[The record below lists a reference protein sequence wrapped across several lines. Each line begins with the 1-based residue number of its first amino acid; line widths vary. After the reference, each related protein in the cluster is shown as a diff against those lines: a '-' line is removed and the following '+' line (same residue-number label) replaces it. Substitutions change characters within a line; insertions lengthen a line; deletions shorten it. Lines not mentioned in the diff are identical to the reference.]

1 VTLSYHVVKTRNL
14 YLNWSWNGT
23 GSWRTD
29 RRTELP

>member
-1 VTLSYHVVKTRNL
+1 MVKTRTF
-14 YLNWSWNGT
+14 YFTWDFIGT